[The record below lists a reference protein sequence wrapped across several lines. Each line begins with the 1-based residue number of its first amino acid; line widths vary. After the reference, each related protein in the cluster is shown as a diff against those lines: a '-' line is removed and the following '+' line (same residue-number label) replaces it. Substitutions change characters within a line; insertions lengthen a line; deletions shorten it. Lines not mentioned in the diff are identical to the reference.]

1 MTSELEDRYTD
12 LRFSPYGTAFLTDAI
27 IVQRYIEVD
36 SRLLRVMAVVKV
48 RASAHS
54 NELREFSIDE
64 DGIHIGEMLPDQE
77 GLLGGRPTRRERP
90 PAADSRTRGL
100 ILMPGTNRPSDE
112 QKISIATRTLALLNQ
127 QADSVR
133 AELLVLR
140 KDLGRTQNDL
150 SVVPSAR
157 LLEANEQLV
166 LAALR
171 AQAIADTARRRLG
184 EVTRAA
190 LGAVLPGLSPSGELA
205 RADYHTRVAD
215 LLEAN
220 EQLMVAAL
228 SSQELEAD
236 AELAHPKQIK
246 FLAMAAHELRN
257 PLLPLRLAAQML
269 PRAASDA
276 QLLAKLQATI
286 NGQLSHM
293 ARLIGDLLD
302 GSRISTGKFRLER
315 TTIDLSGVLELAIQ
329 TCQPVMEVRRH
340 RFRRTGS
347 SGPLTIHADAVRLV
361 QVFSNLLEN
370 AAKYTPEEGLITL
383 DAQVRDDAATIITIS
398 DNGIG
403 ITAQAMPHIF
413 DLFTQDEH
421 AAAHNQGGLGIG
433 LAVVRELVEAHGGTV
448 VAESAGTGQG
458 SRFVVT
464 LPLAAA
470 GTATPARVGP
480 NAAAT

>member
-1 MTSELEDRYTD
+1 M
-12 LRFSPYGTAFLTDAI
+12 SPAT
-27 IVQRYIEVD
+27 
-36 SRLLRVMAVVKV
+36 
-48 RASAHS
+48 
-54 NELREFSIDE
+54 
-64 DGIHIGEMLPDQE
+64 
-77 GLLGGRPTRRERP
+77 
-90 PAADSRTRGL
+90 
-100 ILMPGTNRPSDE
+100 DE
-112 QKISIATRTLALLNQ
+112 QRIQIATRTLALLNQ

-133 AELLVLR
+133 AELQVLR
-140 KDLGRTQNDL
+140 NDVGRAQNDL
-150 SVVPSAR
+150 SGIPSAR

-171 AQAIADTARRRLG
+171 AQGIADTARRRLG
-184 EVTRAA
+184 EMTRAT
-190 LGAVLPGLSPSGELA
+190 LGASLHPPSASGELA
-205 RADYHTRVAD
+205 RADYQTRVAD

-220 EQLMVAAL
+220 EQLMIAAV

-236 AELAHPKQIK
+236 AERAHSKQIK

-269 PRAASDA
+269 PRAASNE
-276 QLLAKLQATI
+276 QLLHKLQATI

-315 TTIDLSGVLELAIQ
+315 TAVDLSAVLELAIQ
-329 TCQPVMEVRRH
+329 TCQPAMEVRRH
-340 RFRRTGS
+340 RFRRVGS
-347 SGPLTIHADAVRLV
+347 DGPLMVNGDPVRLV

-370 AAKYTPEEGLITL
+370 AAKYTPEDGKVSL
-383 DAQVRDDAATIITIS
+383 DVQAQGETVTVTIV

-403 ITAQAMPHIF
+403 ITAQALPHIF

-421 AAAHNQGGLGIG
+421 ATAHDQGGLGIG

-448 VAESAGTGQG
+448 VASSAGKGRG

-464 LPLAAA
+464 LPLASAA
-470 GTATPARVGP
+470 LATPSA
-480 NAAAT
+480 